1 MRSSSNLTAS
11 GYELD
16 AVVQEINYNL
26 LEPAAK
32 TGNSRKILWYLKT
45 QNVKHSRLTY
55 GKRSISHI
63 SLVTNISSQSNATS
77 TIADTMNLD

>member
-32 TGNSRKILWYLKT
+32 TGNSRKILWYLNDAKCKT
-45 QNVKHSRLTY
+45 
-55 GKRSISHI
+55 
-63 SLVTNISSQSNATS
+63 
-77 TIADTMNLD
+77 